1 MRETKDAYSYGQ
13 LVLSAS
19 LIMNYSIGW
28 AIMKLTRYPLYY
40 NQQSV
45 QSLVTNPIRIFMGT
59 MYIMAVFMLSLI
71 IFHIDHKMAAINSK
85 VWVFMMAYC
94 TFMDFFIIQIVFVIV
109 SRYCMSHRAVSF
121 YEKLCYW
128 RGFAKF
134 NPEDLCTKV

>member
-1 MRETKDAYSYGQ
+1 
-13 LVLSAS
+13 
-19 LIMNYSIGW
+19 
-28 AIMKLTRYPLYY
+28 
-40 NQQSV
+40 
-45 QSLVTNPIRIFMGT
+45 MGT

-71 IFHIDHKMAAINSK
+71 IFHIGNFLFKVLDHKMAAINSK

-94 TFMDFFIIQIVFVIV
+94 TFMDFFVIQIVFVIV

-134 NPEDLCTKV
+134 NPEDLCTRV